1 MLTFM
6 TSRPVGFADGGS
18 IMPGFLGT
26 LLERYQDHLERQRN
40 RPFLEA
46 AMAACALVS
55 IADGDV
61 SLSERIKVDQILET
75 LEALKIFNPHEG
87 VDVFN
92 DFVDGIR
99 KSPRQGR
106 ERAIETLIDVAQNP
120 EDARL
125 LIRLCCAVSEADGE
139 MALSDQIEI
148 VSLCSL
154 MGVQPDACGLYIDD
168 EPAKAL
174 GLLDDRPKQ
183 GEGTRTAGT
192 KRNI

>member
-1 MLTFM
+1 M
-6 TSRPVGFADGGS
+6 S
-18 IMPGFLGT
+18 GFLGT

-55 IADGDV
+55 IADGDI

-87 VDVFN
+87 VDLFN
-92 DFVDGIR
+92 DFVEGIR
-99 KSPRQGR
+99 QSPRRGR
-106 ERAIETLIDVAQNP
+106 ERAIGILTEVAKNP

-125 LIRLCCAVSEADGE
+125 LIRVCCAVSEADGE

-174 GLLDDRPKQ
+174 GLVDDRS
-183 GEGTRTAGT
+183 GTGDHARTTGN
-192 KRNI
+192 KRNN

>member
-1 MLTFM
+1 
-6 TSRPVGFADGGS
+6 
-18 IMPGFLGT
+18 MPGFLGT
-26 LLERYQDHLERQRN
+26 LLDRYQDHLERQRN

-46 AMAACALVS
+46 TMAACALVS
-55 IADGDV
+55 IADGDI

-87 VDVFN
+87 VELFN
-92 DFVDGIR
+92 DFVDAIR
-99 KSPRQGR
+99 KSPRLGR
-106 ERAIETLIDVAQNP
+106 ERAIAALTEVAKNP

-125 LIRLCCAVSEADGE
+125 LIRVCCAVSEADGA
-139 MALSDQIEI
+139 MGLSDQIEI

-174 GLLDDRPKQ
+174 GLLDERPDQDDGGQATGLK
-183 GEGTRTAGT
+183 RT
-192 KRNI
+192 N